1 VIFGNSMILEAA
13 RLMSGC
19 AFAEEL

>member
-1 VIFGNSMILEAA
+1 VIFGNSMILEAV